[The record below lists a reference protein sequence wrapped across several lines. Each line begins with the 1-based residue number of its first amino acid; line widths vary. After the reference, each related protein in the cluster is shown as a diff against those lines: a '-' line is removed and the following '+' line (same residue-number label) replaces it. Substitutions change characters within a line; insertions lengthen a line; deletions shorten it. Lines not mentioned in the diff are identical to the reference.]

1 MKNSLAIVL
10 LALIMVSCSTEDDL
24 LFQEEA
30 IEISKE
36 LPVDASRSL
45 YIPPGATV
53 TTVQVTF
60 VGCVTYVL
68 DVDVIKYGSA
78 VVLAPDPS
86 IFTNQGSS
94 TIYFDIV
101 PTPYG
106 STISVPVSSS
116 NPYVYIDSAFL
127 SGRTAFYW
135 RMRVVNSGYNCW
147 PNPTSWNYETL

>member
-1 MKNSLAIVL
+1 MKNSLAILILCL
-10 LALIMVSCSTEDDL
+10 LMVSCSSEDDL
-24 LFQEEA
+24 LFQEES

-36 LPVDASRSL
+36 SPENSQRSL

-53 TTVQVTF
+53 TTVPVTF

-86 IFTNQGSS
+86 IFANQGSS

-101 PTPYG
+101 PSPYG
-106 STISVPVSSS
+106 SIISVPVSSS
-116 NPYVYIDSAFL
+116 SPYVYIDSAFL
-127 SGRTAFYW
+127 NGRTAFYW
-135 RMRVVNSGYNCW
+135 RMRIVNSGFNCW

>member
-1 MKNSLAIVL
+1 MKNSLAI
-10 LALIMVSCSTEDDL
+10 LILCLFMVSCSTADDEV

-30 IEISKE
+30 IEVSK
-36 LPVDASRSL
+36 VDPENSQRL

-53 TTVQVTF
+53 TTVSVTF
-60 VGCVTYVL
+60 VGCITYVV

-86 IFTNQGSS
+86 IFANPGSS
-94 TIYFDIV
+94 TIYIDIV
-101 PTPYG
+101 PSPYG
-106 STISVPVSSS
+106 SMISVPVSSS

-135 RMRVVNSGYNCW
+135 RMRITNTGYNCW
-147 PNPTSWNYETL
+147 PNPTSWNFETL